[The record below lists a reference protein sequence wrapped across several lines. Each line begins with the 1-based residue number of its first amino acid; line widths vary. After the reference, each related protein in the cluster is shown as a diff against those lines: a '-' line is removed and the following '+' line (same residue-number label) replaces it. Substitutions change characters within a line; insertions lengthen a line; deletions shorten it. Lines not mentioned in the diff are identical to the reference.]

1 MSENNFNSGE
11 LNHLNI
17 LAAGLVHEIKNP
29 LNAISINLQLLNED
43 LQDRNSERDIK
54 MSSRVQLLQK
64 EVCRLDNI
72 LSDFL
77 RFAKKPV
84 LHFEECDINGVIESV
99 LDFIGPEAMQNS
111 IRILK
116 NFDTKLPKCNLDS
129 NVIKQALLN
138 VILNAQQ
145 AMPHGGELMVR
156 TYQNGE
162 SVFIDITDTG
172 VGIQK
177 NKIDK
182 VFQVYYST
190 KKTGTGLGL
199 PTAKKIIEENKGTIN
214 IRSEDGKGS
223 SFLIKLPVH
232 SKSKE
237 K

>member
-1 MSENNFNSGE
+1 MSEHNFDSVE
-11 LNHLNI
+11 LNYLNT

-43 LQDRNSERDIK
+43 LQDLNSERDMK

-64 EVCRLDNI
+64 EVCRLDSI

-77 RFAKKPV
+77 RFTKRPV
-84 LHFEECDINGVIESV
+84 LHFEECDINEIIESV

-116 NFDTKLPKCNLDS
+116 SFDTRLPKCNLDR

-145 AMPHGGELMVR
+145 AMPNGGELIVR
-156 TYQNGE
+156 TYRNGE
-162 SVFIDITDTG
+162 NVFIDITDTG

-182 VFQVYYST
+182 IFQVYYST

-199 PTAKKIIEENKGTIN
+199 PTVKRIIEENKGTIN
-214 IRSEDGKGS
+214 IRSVDGKGS
-223 SFLIKLPVH
+223 SFLIKLPVN

>member
-11 LNHLNI
+11 LNYLNT

-43 LQDRNSERDIK
+43 LQDQDSERDRK
-54 MSSRVQLLQK
+54 MSNRVQLLQK
-64 EVCRLDNI
+64 EVGRLDHI

-77 RFAKKPV
+77 RFAKTPV
-84 LHFEECDINGVIESV
+84 LHFEKCDINGVIESV

-116 NFDTKLPKCNLDS
+116 SFDTTLPKCNLDS
-129 NVIKQALLN
+129 SVIKQALLN

-145 AMPHGGELMVR
+145 AMPNGGELMVR

-162 SVFIDITDTG
+162 NVFIDITDTG
-172 VGIQK
+172 VGVQE

-182 VFQVYYST
+182 IFQVYYST
-190 KKTGTGLGL
+190 KKNGTGLGL
-199 PTAKKIIEENKGTIN
+199 PTARRIIEENRGTIN

-223 SFLIKLPVH
+223 SFLIKLPVNY
-232 SKSKE
+232 KPEAK
-237 K
+237 

>member
-1 MSENNFNSGE
+1 MSENKFDSGE
-11 LNHLNI
+11 LDHLNT

-43 LQDRNSERDIK
+43 LQDRNLERDTK
-54 MSSRVQLLQK
+54 MSNRVQLLQK
-64 EVCRLDNI
+64 EVYRLDSI

-84 LHFEECDINGVIESV
+84 LHLEECDINEIIESV
-99 LDFIGPEAMQNS
+99 LDFIGPDAMQNS

-116 NFDTKLPKCNLDS
+116 SFDTKLPKCYLDS

-145 AMPHGGELMVR
+145 AMPNGGELIVR

-162 SVFIDITDTG
+162 NIFIDITDTG

-177 NKIDK
+177 SKIDK
-182 VFQVYYST
+182 IFQVYYST

-199 PTAKKIIEENKGTIN
+199 PTAKRIIEESKGTIN

-223 SFLIKLPVH
+223 SFLIKLPVN